1 MNSTKQN
8 YYKYWMANRNMNKDK
23 TIKELIMTD
32 EDLNI
37 RFICGEIL
45 LDKYDELVP
54 IILDMLQDSY
64 KAGLWQAKYDNTIDI
79 IEENHKLK
87 EVIDKVI
94 EYCNNNKEF
103 TPRLE
108 DIIDILKR

>member
-1 MNSTKQN
+1 
-8 YYKYWMANRNMNKDK
+8 
-23 TIKELIMTD
+23 MTD

-37 RFICGEIL
+37 KFICGETL

-64 KAGLWQAKYDNTIDI
+64 KAGLWQAKYDNNIDI

-87 EVIDKVI
+87 KVIDKAI
-94 EYCNNNKEF
+94 E
-103 TPRLE
+103 
-108 DIIDILKR
+108 IIEPLTKFDTCTINGKILRKPLGILKEK